1 MKFKRLRKSKRGKI
15 EIIPMIDIM
24 FFLLATFMLASLT
37 MHHLDALPIN
47 LTQGRA
53 AALDNSDKITLTINA
68 HNELFV
74 NEKPTSLENL
84 ASTLH
89 KLLEKNEKNKTV
101 IIASDKNALQ
111 GSVTEAMLKARQA
124 GAEHFS
130 IVVKN

>member
-1 MKFKRLRKSKRGKI
+1 MKLKRLRKSRRGKI

-53 AALDNSDKITLTINA
+53 AALDNSDKITITINA
-68 HNELFV
+68 QNGLFV
-74 NEKPTSLENL
+74 NEKPVSLENL
-84 ASTLH
+84 GLALH
-89 KLLEKNEKNKTV
+89 QLLEKQDQNKTV

-111 GSVTEAMLKARQA
+111 GNVTEAMLKARQA
-124 GAEHFS
+124 GAKHFS
-130 IVVKN
+130 IIVKN